1 MTLLAMGETLVIFG
15 YTYERFVGATLG
27 IFVPSFLGFIPLE
40 NRPYIRLAIYITI
53 ELAIYLIV
61 RKFINSPLGRVL
73 RSIRDNESLA
83 SSLGKDIVS
92 YRKKLMICRSYSRF
106 SWWIINTTSRSCYCF
121 KLYQICIYIF
131 TMDND
136 HCWWNG

>member
-40 NRPYIRLAIYITI
+40 NRPYIRLAIYITM

-73 RSIRDNESLA
+73 
-83 SSLGKDIVS
+83 
-92 YRKKLMICRSYSRF
+92 
-106 SWWIINTTSRSCYCF
+106 
-121 KLYQICIYIF
+121 
-131 TMDND
+131 
-136 HCWWNG
+136 